1 MKSRAQKKFVL
12 GVLIGAVFGSMT
24 LMAAVVIFFLYFLFG
39 GPAEVTTDVSQY
51 EYLIGGAKKAKQEKI
66 SQEEVDQEKTGQEE
80 VDQEESKQEKISQED
95 DGQEEAGQERTER
108 EGVLT
113 RHSNIRSGFVV
124 FPDRLLCGEED
135 TEFYYFYQDTWD
147 DPTVQV
153 YLKCQYDEET
163 YAAEITRLKSL
174 TKLRYEDSD
183 RFPFPAYMAINGA
196 GCSYEYALAGSD
208 RQMIYIF
215 TSYVHE
221 DKIAFDKQYLPKD
234 YEDIFIQDYKEYM
247 DAEHT
252 IYLEKTSYGLD
263 GKPDGW
269 GFNYDIDGK

>member
-1 MKSRAQKKFVL
+1 MKSRAQNKFVL
-12 GVLIGAVFGSMT
+12 GVLIGAVFGCMT
-24 LMAAVVIFFLYFLFG
+24 LVAGVVIFFLYFLYG
-39 GPAEVTTDVSQY
+39 GPAEVTKEVSQY
-51 EYLIGGAKKAKQEKI
+51 EYLIDRTDAVQEGI
-66 SQEEVDQEKTGQEE
+66 GQEKTA
-80 VDQEESKQEKISQED
+80 QEK
-95 DGQEEAGQERTER
+95 AGQERGGQAEM
-108 EGVLT
+108 LSQ
-113 RHSNIRSGFVV
+113 HKNIRSGFVV
-124 FPDRLLCGEED
+124 FPGQLLCEEED
-135 TEFYYFYQDTWD
+135 AEFYYFYQDTWD

-163 YAAEITRLKSL
+163 YAAEIARLKSL
-174 TKLRYEDSD
+174 MKLKYEDSD
-183 RFPFPAYMAINGA
+183 RFPFPAYMAIDGA

-234 YEDIFIQDYKEYM
+234 YEDIFVRDYKEYM
-247 DAEHT
+247 NAEHT
-252 IYLEKTSYGLD
+252 IYLEKTSYGPD